1 MKKIITNSFFV
12 FITMLS
18 CFTGL
23 LMIST
28 STANADET
36 TVSQQ
41 PIEVPSFLT
50 SSQDEITD

>member
-1 MKKIITNSFFV
+1 
-12 FITMLS
+12 MLS